1 VLSSWIGSAW
11 SMTRQP
17 EQQSKGEQE
26 MVKGLWKM
34 AAACVFWGLVG
45 YTGSLAL
52 VPLACFWM
60 MWGTRDVLRAS
71 TGS

>member
-1 VLSSWIGSAW
+1 VL
-11 SMTRQP
+11 
-17 EQQSKGEQE
+17 KG
-26 MVKGLWKM
+26 MWKM

-52 VPLACFWM
+52 VPLACFWA
-60 MWGTRDVLRAS
+60 MWGTRDLLRAS

>member
-1 VLSSWIGSAW
+1 
-11 SMTRQP
+11 MTRQQ
-17 EQQSKGEQE
+17 EQRNKGEAE

-34 AAACVFWGLVG
+34 AAACVLWALVG

-52 VPLACFWM
+52 VPLACFWVL
-60 MWGTRDVLRAS
+60 WGTRDLLRAS

>member
-1 VLSSWIGSAW
+1 
-11 SMTRQP
+11 
-17 EQQSKGEQE
+17 

-34 AAACVFWGLVG
+34 AAACVLWALVG

-52 VPLACFWM
+52 VPLACFWVL
-60 MWGTRDVLRAS
+60 WGTRDLLRAS